1 VTAVS
6 TFFMPTAEGGA
17 GEVAYQ
23 RLRRQTE
30 AQMGRAPVGRR
41 IRELWT
47 RRGSLD
53 CVTTVGAPDP
63 VCGDI
68 VLAIFDMGSH
78 QPFIVYR
85 HDPADPTQPVCEVL
99 GCSAYSISMFDS

>member
-1 VTAVS
+1 VS
-6 TFFMPTAEGGA
+6 AFFMPSTDGRA
-17 GEVAYQ
+17 GEAAYE

-30 AQMGRAPVGRR
+30 LRMGRAPARRR

-47 RRGSLD
+47 RRGNLD

-63 VCGDI
+63 VYGET
-68 VLAIFDMGSH
+68 VLAIFDMGPR

-85 HDPADPTQPVCEVL
+85 CDPADPEQPACEIL
-99 GCSAYSISMFDS
+99 GCSAYSISEFDA